1 MSWESPPAASGRTVV
16 RGQRVV
22 FRDEDFIQDP
32 TSAITQV
39 AQPRTII
46 DLQFPEPRTWALTLT
61 PPAYDLNPQIWP
73 LGADEELLN
82 TQMFSGRSNLRL
94 RYRLRWGAGGT
105 AIETVGAWPQMG
117 QTITVSTDVLR
128 LDVIPQFNLVL

>member
-1 MSWESPPAASGRTVV
+1 MTWHTPPAASGRTVV

-22 FRDEDFIQDP
+22 FTDADFMQDP
-32 TSAITQV
+32 TSAIVQV

-46 DLQFPEPRTWALTLT
+46 DLQFPEPGTWALTLT

-73 LGADEELLN
+73 LGADEQLLD
-82 TQMFSGRSNLRL
+82 TQMFSSLPNLRL

-105 AIETVGAWPQMG
+105 SIETVGTWPQMG
-117 QTITVSTDVLR
+117 QTITLSTDTLR
-128 LDVIPQFNLVL
+128 LEVIPQFNLIL